1 MRRAALL
8 LLALVSLPSH
18 AQEPPSREGSVRRE
32 MRVGRVEI
40 DAYVTASS
48 GEPIPDLSPAEFQ
61 VAIDGRPATVESAEW
76 IPADRSEGAASE
88 ALAGA
93 GSPAS
98 SVEAA
103 AQPGP
108 RYPPGRLLVFFFQSD
123 FQFARLIGLVRM
135 ANQARRL
142 IETLLPTDRVAVI
155 SYDSHLKLRQDFTD
169 DRDALSRAV
178 FEAIKTGP
186 AAAPDPA
193 RFPSLA
199 AGWDLEAA
207 RRAATPD
214 RGLAVAAQAL
224 ARIPGA
230 KSLLFFGWGLHIR
243 NDPKNVDDWVAALRG
258 LAAARTSLFALDV
271 TDADYHTLETTLEVA
286 SDLTGGTYEKTHELP
301 QLALRRVARAISGRY
316 VLVVVRPEGAAGFH
330 TVSVRLAG
338 RKGRVNARQYYED

>member
-1 MRRAALL
+1 MRRAL
-8 LLALVSLPSH
+8 LLALVPLSLL
-18 AQEPPSREGSVRRE
+18 AQEPASREGSVRRE
-32 MRVGRVEI
+32 LRVGRVEI

-48 GEPIPDLSPAEFQ
+48 GDPIPDLAPADFD

-76 IPADRSEGAASE
+76 IPADRSEGAPSE
-88 ALAGA
+88 PSTDAGP
-93 GSPAS
+93 GT
-98 SVEAA
+98 SVEPAEPA
-103 AQPGP
+103 R

-123 FQFARLIGLVRM
+123 FQSSRLIGLVRM

-155 SYDSHLKLRQDFTD
+155 SFDSHLKLRQDFTD
-169 DRDALSRAV
+169 DRVALSRAL

-186 AAAPDPA
+186 AAPADPT

-214 RGLAVAAQAL
+214 RGLAVAARAL
-224 ARIPGA
+224 ARVPGA

-243 NDPKNVDDWVAALRG
+243 NDPKNVGDWVAALRG

-286 SDLTGGTYEKTHELP
+286 SSLTGGTYEKTHEFP

-316 VLVVVRPEGAAGFH
+316 VLVVVRPEGPAGFH
-330 TVSVRLAG
+330 SVDVRLAG
-338 RKGRVNARQYYED
+338 RKGRVNARPFFED